1 MQERLFEI
9 YTKIMMQ
16 KIFLCLLLVLILPD
30 IFIYR
35 IYISNFQISTLT
47 KYLYFLPSLLLLA
60 GLVYLFYVASHDEII
75 ERSHLVGWFV
85 MTYFIFALPKLTFTL
100 ISIFDLPLGYFF
112 KHSYTPFTY
121 AGFAAAVI
129 GVGIL
134 IYGSIWGKTKFDIKP
149 LTYQSSLIPK
159 GFDGYKIV
167 QLSDIHIGSWTGNG
181 KALQEAVELVNAQ
194 HPDLIVFTGDL
205 INNKATELDGYE
217 EVLSMLSAKDGVYSI
232 LGNHDY
238 GPYYKWKNPKEQADN
253 LIALKQKEAN
263 MGWIMLNN
271 DHRILHHKGDSIAL
285 IGVENWGMPPFSGQG
300 DLKKALIGTEKVPF
314 KLLLSHNPSHWK
326 KIVLP
331 QSDVALTLSGHTHGM
346 QLAFGDHSLSSLIY
360 PQWGGFYTQKGRS
373 LYVNVGLGFLGLP
386 FRFGAW
392 PEISVITLRSK

>member
-1 MQERLFEI
+1 MQEKLFEI

-47 KYLYFLPSLLLLA
+47 KYLYFLPSLLLLT

-75 ERSHLVGWFV
+75 ERSHLVGWFI

-149 LTYQSSLIPK
+149 LTY
-159 GFDGYKIV
+159 
-167 QLSDIHIGSWTGNG
+167 
-181 KALQEAVELVNAQ
+181 
-194 HPDLIVFTGDL
+194 
-205 INNKATELDGYE
+205 
-217 EVLSMLSAKDGVYSI
+217 
-232 LGNHDY
+232 
-238 GPYYKWKNPKEQADN
+238 
-253 LIALKQKEAN
+253 
-263 MGWIMLNN
+263 
-271 DHRILHHKGDSIAL
+271 
-285 IGVENWGMPPFSGQG
+285 
-300 DLKKALIGTEKVPF
+300 
-314 KLLLSHNPSHWK
+314 
-326 KIVLP
+326 
-331 QSDVALTLSGHTHGM
+331 
-346 QLAFGDHSLSSLIY
+346 
-360 PQWGGFYTQKGRS
+360 
-373 LYVNVGLGFLGLP
+373 
-386 FRFGAW
+386 
-392 PEISVITLRSK
+392 